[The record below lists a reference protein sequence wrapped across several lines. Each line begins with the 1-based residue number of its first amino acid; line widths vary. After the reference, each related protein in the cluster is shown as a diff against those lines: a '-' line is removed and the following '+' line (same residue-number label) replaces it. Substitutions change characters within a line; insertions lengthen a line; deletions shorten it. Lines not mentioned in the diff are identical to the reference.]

1 MRRAVWVASYRD
13 QDGFLHKTD
22 EHYIYGNSGYES
34 DQNDDPGTF
43 CEIFT
48 DKSAY
53 NPGEKVEFK
62 AVLYKGDMGKSL
74 HTLEAGVKVKAELVN
89 AEDKTV
95 GNKELT
101 TNEYGSVAGSFDI
114 PSGGRNGH
122 FQVWVTGD
130 GVNSSKGIIVDEFIL
145 PTYDLAFD
153 KTDRLFIAG
162 DTVEV
167 TGKVS
172 SFSGH
177 PLSCGTVTY
186 SVGPAPGRTFA
197 SGKRFWMRDR
207 FVHGTLRN

>member
-1 MRRAVWVASYRD
+1 MLRTRQS
-13 QDGFLHKTD
+13 
-22 EHYIYGNSGYES
+22 
-34 DQNDDPGTF
+34 
-43 CEIFT
+43 
-48 DKSAY
+48 
-53 NPGEKVEFK
+53 
-62 AVLYKGDMGKSL
+62 
-74 HTLEAGVKVKAELVN
+74 
-89 AEDKTV
+89 

-177 PLSCGTVTY
+177 PLSAASVTY
-186 SVGPAPGRTFA
+186 SVGRHRENFRL
-197 SGKRFWMRDR
+197 GKTAFGCGR